1 VTTASLYIL
10 YSFLAVG
17 AASLF
22 LCLPSGRGKDA
33 ALRWAIR
40 ILAAAALSAITIYWV
55 RWIGQTFDGRVFFVI
70 FGLIAIIAAAR
81 VVTHPQ
87 PIYCALYLVVL
98 VLAVT
103 ALCLLAA
110 AEFLAAALVIVYAG
124 AILVTYVFVIML
136 SRQQENDPANLS
148 NRESLAAVA
157 LGFLLTAAVTQAMVS
172 PDLIVSGPG
181 QARSAEPAAGM
192 SAVVSDPASVNGD
205 KGNVQLIGEAMMT
218 TYILA
223 VETAGVLLLVALV
236 GAVAL
241 ARKRIEPQALTP
253 AELAS
258 MEAEKELG
266 RIGREVPPF

>member
-1 VTTASLYIL
+1 V
-10 YSFLAVG
+10 
-17 AASLF
+17 
-22 LCLPSGRGKDA
+22 
-33 ALRWAIR
+33 
-40 ILAAAALSAITIYWV
+40 
-55 RWIGQTFDGRVFFVI
+55 
-70 FGLIAIIAAAR
+70 
-81 VVTHPQ
+81 
-87 PIYCALYLVVL
+87 
-98 VLAVT
+98 
-103 ALCLLAA
+103 
-110 AEFLAAALVIVYAG
+110 ALV
-124 AILVTYVFVIML
+124 
-136 SRQQENDPANLS
+136 
-148 NRESLAAVA
+148 
-157 LGFLLTAAVTQAMVS
+157 FLLTAAVTQAMVS